1 MSDMVFIL
9 GELNVVNM
17 VLDMVRQNMGTL
29 RGEQSTVTMNAT

>member
-1 MSDMVFIL
+1 MSNMVFIL

-17 VLDMVRQNMGTL
+17 VLDMVRQSMGTL